1 MSNPE
6 PFDAWQPF
14 KTVNALS
21 PDIPKRGPDTISP
34 AWALVGRLLYRG
46 INLSVQNVAVQAEPQ
61 DALTDDD
68 KASIQKYTPELL
80 DMLGG
85 SERKYVP
92 LEEHAEQIRAQVL
105 VYFGREPTAKET
117 AEAVK
122 QADKLAAWLGVA
134 WCPPDTRKDFCER
147 LESRIYDM
155 GLLSVW
161 WGLAGDMPALLGL
174 LKRLRDM
181 QDDAAQGQKVK
192 AAIDNARKRED
203 AEWHVVAQAIGNM
216 EYQAKEL
223 NSPRLAEA
231 AKVMRAMLTPDRMRP
246 EALEKAGIKK
256 NGDKGRDIKH
266 RRERATEKVMVT
278 LYQQGNYGKPH
289 NAGLELAD
297 KAIEQAKRDG
307 WTMSRKSAPQ
317 TLARWFRAADKKSGK

>member
-1 MSNPE
+1 MSAE

-21 PDIPKRGPDTISP
+21 PDIPKRGPDTLSP
-34 AWALVGRLLYRG
+34 ACALVGRLLYRG
-46 INLSVQNVAVQAEPQ
+46 VNLSVQNGAVQAEPQ

-68 KASIQKYTPELL
+68 KASIQRYTPEIL
-80 DMLGG
+80 DMLGD
-85 SERKYVP
+85 SEQKYVP
-92 LEEHAEQIRAQVL
+92 PEEHAGQIRAQVL
-105 VYFGREPTAKET
+105 AYFGREPTPKET

-122 QADKLAAWLGVA
+122 QADELAAWLALA

-147 LESRIYDM
+147 LESRIYNM

-231 AKVMRAMLTPDRMRP
+231 AKVMRAMLTPDRIRP
-246 EALEKAGIKK
+246 EAPEKAGIKQATT
-256 NGDKGRDIKH
+256 KGLNTRNSK
-266 RRERATEKVMVT
+266 RAATEKAMIK
-278 LYQQGNYGKPH
+278 LYRQGNYKTARAAAVKLKS
-289 NAGLELAD
+289 N
-297 KAIEQAKRDG
+297 AIEQAKRDG
-307 WTMSRKSAPQ
+307 WDMSEDNAVD
-317 TLARWFRAADKKSGK
+317 TLAKWFRKADKESGK

>member
-1 MSNPE
+1 MSTE

-21 PDIPKRGPDTISP
+21 PEIPKRVPDTISP
-34 AWALVGRLLYRG
+34 VWALVGRLQYRG
-46 INLSVQNVAVQAEPQ
+46 ITLSVRDGVVQAEPQ
-61 DALTDDD
+61 GALTDDD

-85 SERKYVP
+85 AERQYVP
-92 LEEHAEQIRAQVL
+92 PEEHAEQIRAQVL
-105 VYFGREPTAKET
+105 ELVGREPTTKET

-122 QADKLAAWLGVA
+122 QADELVAWLGLA

-155 GLLSVW
+155 GLLSIW
-161 WGLAGDMPALLGL
+161 WGLTGDMPALLVL

-181 QDDAAQGQKVK
+181 QDDDAQGQNVK
-192 AAIDNARKRED
+192 AAITRAQRREQ
-203 AEWHVVAQAIGNM
+203 AEWNVIAQAVGNM
-216 EYQAKEL
+216 EWQAKQL

-231 AKVMRAMLTPDRMRP
+231 AKVMRAMLTPEKLQP
-246 EALEKAGIKK
+246 KAPEKAGIKQATTK
-256 NGDKGRDIKH
+256 GLNTRNGK
-266 RRERATEKVMVT
+266 RAATGQVIVN
-278 LYQQGNYGKPH
+278 LYWQGNYKNPH
-289 NAGLELAD
+289 AAAVQLAD

-307 WTMSRKSAPQ
+307 WTMSP
-317 TLARWFRAADKKSGK
+317 ARAVKTVAEWFRKIPV